1 MNTIYFTKNNIVLI
15 DSSYYVFHRYFAT
28 YRWFLFQNIDVSVD
42 DITDNEVFI
51 TAFYKHINND
61 IKKICKKW
69 NTHKDNIVFCVDCQR
84 TEIWRNDI
92 YDTYKATRVQK
103 TNFNKKIFSI
113 FSDYTNLL
121 GFKYISQSRLEGDD
135 VIYLTQKAAIAAKTA
150 LAPLADTTADA
161 NIVIITN
168 DNDFLQLVDTQTQ
181 VYNMQFKELMKRGYN
196 NPKVDLLFKAIYGD
210 KSDNISKIG
219 TGITKEK
226 ALMIS
231 NMTDSDREKYIKE
244 CGYEEKFRLN
254 MNLISFEN
262 IPKEYVDTFNK
273 NVRIVIE

>member
-1 MNTIYFTKNNIVLI
+1 MNTIYFNKNNIILI

-28 YRWFLFQNIDVSVD
+28 YRWFSFQNIDVSVD
-42 DITDNEVFI
+42 DITSNEVFI

-69 NTHKDNIVFCVDCQR
+69 NTNKDNILFCVDCLR

-103 TNFNKKIFSI
+103 NNFNKKIFSI
-113 FSDYTNLL
+113 FSDYVNSL

-135 VIYLTQKAAIAAKTA
+135 VIYLSQRMIKTQLETLKNNDISV
-150 LAPLADTTADA
+150 
-161 NIVIITN
+161 IIITN
-168 DNDFLQLVDTQTQ
+168 DNDFLQLVDKQVH

-196 NPKVDLLFKAIYGD
+196 NPKIDLLFKAIYGD

-219 TGITKEK
+219 AGITKEK

-231 NMTDSDREKYIKE
+231 NMADSDREKYIKDS
-244 CGYEEKFRLN
+244 GYEDKFLLN
-254 MNLISFEN
+254 MKLISFEN
-262 IPKEYVDTFNK
+262 IPSEYTEIFNK
-273 NVRIVIE
+273 NVRLIVEN

>member
-1 MNTIYFTKNNIVLI
+1 MNTIYFNKNNIVLI

-28 YRWFLFQNIDVSVD
+28 YRWFSFQNIDVAVD
-42 DITDNEVFI
+42 DIVNNEVFI

-69 NTHKDNIVFCVDCQR
+69 NTSKDNIVFCVDCQR
-84 TEIWRNDI
+84 TDIWRNDI

-113 FSDYTNLL
+113 FSDYTNSL

-135 VIYLTQKAAIAAKTA
+135 VIYLTQKMAKTAIAAIAASAASDIKV
-150 LAPLADTTADA
+150 
-161 NIVIITN
+161 IIITN
-168 DNDFLQLVDTQTQ
+168 DNDFLQLVDTQTL
-181 VYNMQFKELMKRGYN
+181 VYNMQFKELMKRGFN

-210 KSDNISKIG
+210 KSDNITKIG
-219 TGITKEK
+219 AGITKEK

-231 NMTDSDREKYIKE
+231 NMTDEDREKYIKE
-244 CGYEEKFRLN
+244 CGYEDKFRLN
-254 MNLISFEN
+254 MKLISFEN
-262 IPKEYVDTFNK
+262 IPKEYTEIFYD
-273 NVRIVIE
+273 NVKIIIE

>member
-1 MNTIYFTKNNIVLI
+1 MNTIYFNKNNIILI

-28 YRWFLFQNIDVSVD
+28 YRWFSFQNIDVSVD
-42 DITDNEVFI
+42 DITSNEVFI

-69 NTHKDNIVFCVDCQR
+69 NTNKDNILFCVDCLR

-103 TNFNKKIFSI
+103 NNFNKKIFSI
-113 FSDYTNLL
+113 FSDYVNSL

-135 VIYLTQKAAIAAKTA
+135 VIYLSQRMIKTQLETLKNNDISV
-150 LAPLADTTADA
+150 
-161 NIVIITN
+161 IIITN
-168 DNDFLQLVDTQTQ
+168 DNDFLQLVDKQVH

-196 NPKVDLLFKAIYGD
+196 NPKIDLLFKAIYGD

-219 TGITKEK
+219 AGITKEK

-231 NMTDSDREKYIKE
+231 NMADSDREKYIKDS
-244 CGYEEKFRLN
+244 GYEDKFLLN
-254 MNLISFEN
+254 MKLISFEN
-262 IPKEYVDTFNK
+262 IPSEYTEIFNK
-273 NVRIVIE
+273 NVRLIVED

>member
-1 MNTIYFTKNNIVLI
+1 MNTIYFSKNNIILI

-28 YRWFLFQNIDVSVD
+28 YRWFSFQKIDVSVD
-42 DITDNEVFI
+42 DIVNNEIFI

-69 NTHKDNIVFCVDCQR
+69 NTTKDNIVFCVDCQR

-103 TNFNKKIFSI
+103 TNFNKKIFSL
-113 FSDYTNLL
+113 FNDYIDSLN
-121 GFKYISQSRLEGDD
+121 FKYISQNRLEGDD
-135 VIYLTQKAAIAAKTA
+135 VIYLSQKMIKGELET
-150 LAPLADTTADA
+150 LKNKDI
-161 NIVIITN
+161 NVVIITN
-168 DNDFLQLVDTQTQ
+168 DNDFLQLVDSQVQ

-196 NPKVDLLFKAIYGD
+196 NPKIDLLFKAIYGD

-219 TGITKEK
+219 SGITKEK

-231 NMTDSDREKYIKE
+231 NMTEGEREKYIKE
-244 CGYEEKFRLN
+244 CGYEDKFILN
-254 MNLISFEN
+254 MKLISFEY
-262 IPKEYVDTFNK
+262 IPKEYTEIFSN
-273 NVRIVIE
+273 NVKIVLE

>member
-1 MNTIYFTKNNIVLI
+1 MNTVYFNKNNIVLI

-28 YRWFLFQNIDVSVD
+28 YRWFSFQNMDVAVD
-42 DITDNEVFI
+42 DIVNNEVFI

-69 NTHKDNIVFCVDCQR
+69 NTSKDNIVFCVDCQR
-84 TEIWRNDI
+84 TDIWRNDI

-113 FSDYTNLL
+113 FSDYTNSL

-135 VIYLTQKAAIAAKTA
+135 VIYLTQKMAKTAIAAIAASATSDIKV
-150 LAPLADTTADA
+150 
-161 NIVIITN
+161 IIITN
-168 DNDFLQLVDTQTQ
+168 DNDFLQLVDTQTL
-181 VYNMQFKELMKRGYN
+181 VYNMQFKELMKRGFN

-210 KSDNISKIG
+210 KSDNITKIG
-219 TGITKEK
+219 AGITKEK

-231 NMTDSDREKYIKE
+231 NMTDEDREKYIKE
-244 CGYEEKFRLN
+244 CGYEDKFRLN
-254 MNLISFEN
+254 MKLISFEN
-262 IPKEYVDTFNK
+262 IPKEYTEIFYD
-273 NVRIVIE
+273 NVKIIIE

>member
-1 MNTIYFTKNNIVLI
+1 MPINLRNNILNK
-15 DSSYYVFHRYFAT
+15 T
-28 YRWFLFQNIDVSVD
+28 QNFLACIISFQEEFEN
-42 DITDNEVFI
+42 
-51 TAFYKHINND
+51 INND

-69 NTHKDNIVFCVDCQR
+69 NTNKDNILFCVDCLR

-103 TNFNKKIFSI
+103 NNFNKKIFSI
-113 FSDYTNLL
+113 FSDYVNSL

-135 VIYLTQKAAIAAKTA
+135 VIYLSQKMIKTQLETLKNNDISV
-150 LAPLADTTADA
+150 
-161 NIVIITN
+161 IIITN
-168 DNDFLQLVDTQTQ
+168 DNDFLQLVDKQVH

-219 TGITKEK
+219 SGITKEK

-231 NMTDSDREKYIKE
+231 NMTDSDREKYIKDS
-244 CGYEEKFRLN
+244 GYEDKFLLN
-254 MNLISFEN
+254 MKLISFEN
-262 IPKEYVDTFNK
+262 IPTEYTEIFNK
-273 NVRIVIE
+273 NVRLIVEN

>member
-1 MNTIYFTKNNIVLI
+1 MNTIYFNKNNIILI

-28 YRWFLFQNIDVSVD
+28 YRWFSFQNIDVSVD
-42 DITDNEVFI
+42 DITSNEVFI

-69 NTHKDNIVFCVDCQR
+69 NTNKDNILFCVDCLR

-103 TNFNKKIFSI
+103 NNFNKKIFSI
-113 FSDYTNLL
+113 FSDYVNSL

-135 VIYLTQKAAIAAKTA
+135 VIYLSQKMIKTQLETLKNNDISV
-150 LAPLADTTADA
+150 
-161 NIVIITN
+161 IIITN
-168 DNDFLQLVDTQTQ
+168 DNDFLQLVDKQVH
-181 VYNMQFKELMKRGYN
+181 VYNMQFKELMKRGFN

-219 TGITKEK
+219 SGITKEK

-231 NMTDSDREKYIKE
+231 NMADSDREKYIKDS
-244 CGYEEKFRLN
+244 GYEDKFLLN
-254 MNLISFEN
+254 MKLISFEN
-262 IPKEYVDTFNK
+262 IPTEYTEIFNK
-273 NVRIVIE
+273 NVRLIVEN

>member
-1 MNTIYFTKNNIVLI
+1 MNTIYFNKNNIVLI

-28 YRWFLFQNIDVSVD
+28 YRWFSFQNMDVAVD
-42 DITDNEVFI
+42 DIVNNEVFI

-69 NTHKDNIVFCVDCQR
+69 NTSKDNIVFCVDCQR
-84 TEIWRNDI
+84 TDIWRNDI

-113 FSDYTNLL
+113 FSDYTNSL

-135 VIYLTQKAAIAAKTA
+135 VIYLTQKMAKTAIAAIAASAASDIKV
-150 LAPLADTTADA
+150 
-161 NIVIITN
+161 IIITN
-168 DNDFLQLVDTQTQ
+168 DNDFLQLVDTQTL
-181 VYNMQFKELMKRGYN
+181 VYNIQFKELMKRGFN

-210 KSDNISKIG
+210 KSDNITKIG
-219 TGITKEK
+219 AGITKEK

-231 NMTDSDREKYIKE
+231 NMTDEDREKYIKE
-244 CGYEEKFRLN
+244 CGYEDKFRLN
-254 MNLISFEN
+254 MKLISFEN
-262 IPKEYVDTFNK
+262 IPKEYTEIFYD
-273 NVRIVIE
+273 NVKIIIE

>member
-1 MNTIYFTKNNIVLI
+1 MNTIYFNKNNIILI

-28 YRWFLFQNIDVSVD
+28 YRWFSFQNIDVSVE
-42 DITDNEVFI
+42 DITSNEVFI

-69 NTHKDNIVFCVDCQR
+69 NTNKDNILFCVDCLR

-103 TNFNKKIFSI
+103 NNFNKKIFSI
-113 FSDYTNLL
+113 FSDYVNSL

-135 VIYLTQKAAIAAKTA
+135 VIYLSQKMIKTQLETLKNNDISV
-150 LAPLADTTADA
+150 
-161 NIVIITN
+161 VIITN
-168 DNDFLQLVDTQTQ
+168 DNDFLQLVDKQVH

-196 NPKVDLLFKAIYGD
+196 NPKIDLLFKAIYGD

-219 TGITKEK
+219 AGITKEK

-231 NMTDSDREKYIKE
+231 NMADSDREKYIKDS
-244 CGYEEKFRLN
+244 GYEDKFLLN
-254 MNLISFEN
+254 MKLISFEN
-262 IPKEYVDTFNK
+262 IPTEYTEIFNK
-273 NVRIVIE
+273 NVRLIVEN